1 MPINKYKSSARD
13 IFIIT
18 VGVILTVIASKNI
31 YDTAGLVT
39 GGVSGAAIIIKKL
52 TGVPL
57 WITNTVI
64 NVPLFIGGI
73 LILGKRFIGRTIYA
87 VALTSAAFAVLP
99 DIVFIPQ
106 EDLFLNAVFGGV
118 LMGVGSGLVFISS
131 STTGGTDL
139 LAAIL
144 QKKIFRQYSL
154 PKVTQVLDAIIVLCG
169 VGTFGIVNSLYAV
182 VSIFVFTK
190 ISDEIVEGMHYAKGA
205 YIISDRA
212 EEIANRIMRE
222 LERGV
227 TGIKSVG
234 LYTKSEKVML
244 YCVLSKREIVTLKD
258 MVQTIDPFAF
268 VIVSDVR
275 EVLGEGFSRKEA
287 EH

>member
-212 EEIANRIMRE
+212 EEIADRIMRE